1 MLSALPTEYVT
12 PGTRLVWR
20 DLTGWLEAAS
30 RINSR
35 RASEARHHAVAAH
48 LAALPVALVSGC
60 DAPDTLARALA
71 WWIHGPSGFCRPP
84 RGHRAGAPQ
93 TALIVAARNRLTQL
107 ARAADRAGVP
117 DGHNW
122 RTVHATAAPSERE
135 RNASV
140 P

>member
-20 DLTGWLEAAS
+20 DLAGWLEAAR
-30 RINSR
+30 RINGR
-35 RASEARHHAVAAH
+35 RASEARHHAIAAH

-60 DAPDTLARALA
+60 DAPAILEQALV
-71 WWIHGPSGFCRPP
+71 WRILGPPGFRRPA
-84 RGHRAGAPQ
+84 RGHRADAPQ
-93 TALIVAARNRLTQL
+93 TPLIVAARTRLTQL
-107 ARAADRAGVP
+107 ARAADRAGMP

-122 RTVHATAAPSERE
+122 RTVHGAAGRFESE
-135 RNASV
+135 RNASS